1 MKEIMAVSPD
11 QSMCSFSGNHPFY
24 LGNLDG
30 DQVEKFWKRFAGLS
44 EIMEIM
50 EIPVLKGE
58 IVLPTKKN
66 KLKVLVKGRRND
78 ENFVMLKLSFL
89 VVTGI
94 ARPSGSDKLYTA
106 TKVETLRIWDCASG
120 QVSICLPLRVHS
132 IVWLFFNGYLS
143 LFDPERPKND
153 KATIL
158 TDTVQLLKELTSEV
172 NKLKSEYSALADE
185 SREILN
191 LDHKLQKSTG
201 DLYNQGQCLR
211 GELQWSHDGSTAIFS
226 ISNAY
231 GHASWVNANA
241 SINAILHVLGNQNPS
256 MMPAAP
262 CTTNMPYMLPK
273 FRL

>member
-1 MKEIMAVSPD
+1 MLSLQQPCM
-11 QSMCSFSGNHPFY
+11 
-24 LGNLDG
+24 LWLNLY
-30 DQVEKFWKRFAGLS
+30 VHLR
-44 EIMEIM
+44 
-50 EIPVLKGE
+50 VC
-58 IVLPTKKN
+58 
-66 KLKVLVKGRRND
+66 VLVKSSHC
-78 ENFVMLKLSFL
+78 F
-89 VVTGI
+89 
-94 ARPSGSDKLYTA
+94 A
-106 TKVETLRIWDCASG
+106 
-120 QVSICLPLRVHS
+120 
-132 IVWLFFNGYLS
+132 
-143 LFDPERPKND
+143 DPERPKND

-262 CTTNMPYMLPK
+262 CNLEQRFQERADPRKQRTLMMLQHNLSLK
-273 FRL
+273 LLVLLLIRTHHCKGQR